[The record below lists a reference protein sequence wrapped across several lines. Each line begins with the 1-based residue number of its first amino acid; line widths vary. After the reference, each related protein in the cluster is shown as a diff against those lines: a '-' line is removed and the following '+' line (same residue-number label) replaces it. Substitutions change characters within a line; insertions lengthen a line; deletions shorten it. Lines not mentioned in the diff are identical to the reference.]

1 MFKNFFLIIL
11 NAVYLSVI
19 PTKLGRNM
27 LNKMI
32 CIFANDYLEF
42 AIYFV
47 LGKVISW
54 WMLVNVGPT
63 EINTSRMWGPN
74 TASLHL
80 RGNKDFM
87 PRSSST
93 RAYQQ
98 LFHLKAVY
106 FVEMK

>member
-1 MFKNFFLIIL
+1 MNFNRRSQCCIENVQALYGLKVDLHVQEIFFLIIL

-63 EINTSRMWGPN
+63 EINTGRMWGQR
-74 TASLHL
+74 L
-80 RGNKDFM
+80 RL
-87 PRSSST
+87 
-93 RAYQQ
+93 YI
-98 LFHLKAVY
+98 
-106 FVEMK
+106 